1 MTCRGTC
8 GLKFAN
14 FEDLWVRGMGMG
26 ESSVLYLIL
35 QLANSA
41 EGEYGI
47 ADIVDQTKIPHILGR
62 RAIIFQKDQVVSAS

>member
-1 MTCRGTC
+1 
-8 GLKFAN
+8 
-14 FEDLWVRGMGMG
+14 MGMG